1 MRAGK
6 ICARYQIIIARK
18 DFYRMKFKKS
28 DAKRQE
34 LAYTSTKDKFH
45 ASCHFRAQTFEFICM
60 RLGPCHTW
68 CLRLSTIKH
77 AKKWGKDEHQIAAQD
92 DDYAEQN
99 MYAAINMAC
108 LDWKQTYTSHVSGG
122 CKKITVESENLCS
135 YYTHSSW
142 QGDVDIQ
149 AYPHAKRASTFQ
161 TRNIPSRTV

>member
-122 CKKITVESENLCS
+122 CKKNYS
-135 YYTHSSW
+135 
-142 QGDVDIQ
+142 G
-149 AYPHAKRASTFQ
+149 KRKPLQLLHPQQLAGRCRHPSIPACQ
-161 TRNIPSRTV
+161 TGKYVSN